1 VAPNNKNAKAQTMTA
16 LIKTTSLTGYPELV
30 RDLGGNPDELLRQMQ
45 IEPRLIANGSAVI
58 PYRTMIN
65 LLELSAEKLNC
76 IDFGLRL
83 AERQSIMILGP
94 LAVVAQ
100 NARNVGEALAEITRF
115 LHTYSPGVLVHLDSE
130 TDSAHPH
137 LIYELRL
144 RPAPRQRQIIELS
157 LGVMFKAL
165 QMLYGPG
172 FRPHSVL
179 SRTEPRLP
187 QSRYQRFFGARTYF
201 GQAHNALVLLPE
213 HLTKAIDQH
222 NRELHDTMMDYV
234 SNIGAGNPLD
244 IGSQVEDSI
253 RRLLPTQ
260 RCALPLIAEQLGM
273 RERSLQR
280 RLAECDLVF
289 EEMVEQARQELAELY
304 LTEAN
309 MPMAQIAGLLGYA
322 EQSSFNRACKRWYGI
337 PPRVRRTQLRADLK
351 PAGRREEG

>member
-1 VAPNNKNAKAQTMTA
+1 MTA
-16 LIKTTSLTGYPELV
+16 LIKTTSLTGYAQLV
-30 RDLGGNPDELLRQMQ
+30 RDLGGNPEDLLQQMQ
-45 IEPRLIANGSAVI
+45 IEPKLLDNGNAVL
-58 PYRTMIN
+58 PYRAMIN
-65 LLELSAEKLNC
+65 LLELSADQLQC

-100 NARNVGEALAEITRF
+100 NARNVGEALIEITRF
-115 LHTYSPGVLVHLDSE
+115 LHTYSPGVQVHLDTE
-130 TDSAHPH
+130 IDPEHAY

-157 LGVMFKAL
+157 LGVMFKTL

-179 SRTEPRLP
+179 SRTEARLP

-213 HLTKAIDQH
+213 YLSKPIDQQ
-222 NRELHDTMMDYV
+222 NSQLHDTMMDYV
-234 SNIGAGNPLD
+234 SNIGAANPLD
-244 IGSQVEDSI
+244 IGSQVEASI

-280 RLAECDLVF
+280 RLAEYELVF
-289 EEMVEQARQELAELY
+289 EDMVEQARRELAELY
-304 LTEAN
+304 LTEAS

-322 EQSSFNRACKRWYGI
+322 EQSSFNRSCKRWYGVA
-337 PPRVRRTQLRADLK
+337 PRERRTQLRADQQ
-351 PAGRREEG
+351 PAGRHKRG

>member
-1 VAPNNKNAKAQTMTA
+1 MTA
-16 LIKTTSLTGYPELV
+16 LIKTTSLTGFPELV

-45 IEPRLIANGSAVI
+45 IDPKLLANGSAVI
-58 PYRTMIN
+58 PYRAMIN
-65 LLELSAEKLNC
+65 LLELSAEQLQC

-100 NARNVGEALAEITRF
+100 NARNIGEALSEITRF
-115 LHTYSPGVLVHLDSE
+115 LHTYSPGVLVSLDTE
-130 TDSAHPH
+130 IDVVHPY

-157 LGVMFKAL
+157 LGVMFKTL

-172 FRPHSVL
+172 FRPHSVM
-179 SRTEPRLP
+179 SRTEARLP

-201 GQAHNALVLLPE
+201 GQAHNALVLFPE
-213 HLTKAIDQH
+213 CLSKPIDQH
-222 NRELHDTMMDYV
+222 NIQLHDTMMDYV
-234 SNIGAGNPLD
+234 SNMGAANPLD
-244 IGSQVEDSI
+244 IGSQVEASI

-280 RLAECDLVF
+280 RLADSDLVF
-289 EEMVEQARQELAELY
+289 EDLVEQARQELAELY
-304 LTEAN
+304 LAEAN

-322 EQSSFNRACKRWYGI
+322 EQSSFNRACKRWYGV
-337 PPRVRRTQLRADLK
+337 PPRVRRTQLRAAPVDDARIRAMT
-351 PAGRREEG
+351 PQS

>member
-1 VAPNNKNAKAQTMTA
+1 MTE
-16 LIKTTSLTGYPELV
+16 LIKTTSLTGYPQLV
-30 RDLGGNPDELLRQMQ
+30 RDLGGDPDDLLGQMN
-45 IEPRLIANGSAVI
+45 IDPKLLDNGSAVL
-58 PYRTMIN
+58 PYRALIN
-65 LLELSAEKLNC
+65 LLELSAEQLQC

-100 NARNVGEALAEITRF
+100 SARNFGEALGEIIRF
-115 LHTYSPGVLVHLDSE
+115 LHIYSPGVLVHLD
-130 TDSAHPH
+130 TDIDPVHPY
-137 LIYELRL
+137 LIYECRL

-157 LGVMFKAL
+157 LGVMFKTL

-179 SRTEPRLP
+179 SRTESSLP

-201 GQAHNALVLLPE
+201 GQAHTALVLMPDCLGKP
-213 HLTKAIDQH
+213 IDQH
-222 NRELHDTMMDYV
+222 NHQLHETMMDYI
-234 SNIGAGNPLD
+234 SSIGAGNPLD

-260 RCALPLIAEQLGM
+260 RCALPLIAERLGM

-280 RLAECDLVF
+280 RLAESDRVF
-289 EEMVEQARQELAELY
+289 EDMVEEVRQELAELY
-304 LTEAN
+304 LSEAT

-322 EQSSFNRACKRWYGI
+322 EQSSFNRACKRWYGVT
-337 PPRVRRTQLRADLK
+337 PRARRTQLRADQQSV
-351 PAGRREEG
+351 GRRSGL